1 MSFSS
6 ASRDGSPSKSD
17 SVSALRSRAQS
28 SARSPAMS
36 SSQAGTLSVGMKRG
50 AAAEPVSALM
60 SAKENPMTR
69 I

>member
-1 MSFSS
+1 MGFSFADIS
-6 ASRDGSPSKSD
+6 ADTAAEAPMGNAPPSPD
-17 SVSALRSRAQS
+17 AYGA
-28 SARSPAMS
+28 PAMS
-36 SSQAGTLSVGMKRG
+36 SSQAGTLSVGRKRG